1 MAYAIARTDLMS
13 GTKQPADLVSIKYQV
28 SDVDAAIENGN
39 FALVGALDTDAHDV
53 YLATTPA
60 ANSAIEDVVLV
71 ASPEL
76 MYDERKKNLNEFRN
90 EAGEVARGYRLR
102 SGNVYSVTAEALSG
116 TPAVGSIVELQA
128 GTKGNVVSTL
138 TAGSTKVGTIIAIEG
153 SYVVIRIA

>member
-1 MAYAIARTDLMS
+1 
-13 GTKQPADLVSIKYQV
+13 
-28 SDVDAAIENGN
+28 
-39 FALVGALDTDAHDV
+39 
-53 YLATTPA
+53 
-60 ANSAIEDVVLV
+60 
-71 ASPEL
+71 

-90 EAGEVARGYRLR
+90 EAGEIARGYRLR